1 MTFIRQMAKGS
12 NRPSLTTNSSR
23 QIPQIRLYDDAN
35 LDTRY
40 EVLNKLGEGSFGMVS
55 RVRSRENH
63 LFYAMKTIAKK
74 VCAFPLAL
82 KDEHGFFSFVFSREI
97 NPKHQVWIMK

>member
-1 MTFIRQMAKGS
+1 MSKGS
-12 NRPSLTTNSSR
+12 NKPLSTGSTR

-63 LFYAMKTIAKK
+63 RFYAMKTISKK
-74 VCAFPLAL
+74 VCLPI
-82 KDEHGFFSFVFSREI
+82 KREKQI
-97 NPKHQVWIMK
+97 FLFI